1 MPTRQALEDAWP
13 PQRDGEELAA
23 PGPLLGGE
31 LNADVARAV
40 VGIYRD
46 VAGRGPTHARAFFAT
61 TSSSS

>member
-1 MPTRQALEDAWP
+1 MSPW
-13 PQRDGEELAA
+13 GK
-23 PGPLLGGE
+23 PLLGGE

-46 VAGRGPTHARAFFAT
+46 VAGRGPTRARAFFAT